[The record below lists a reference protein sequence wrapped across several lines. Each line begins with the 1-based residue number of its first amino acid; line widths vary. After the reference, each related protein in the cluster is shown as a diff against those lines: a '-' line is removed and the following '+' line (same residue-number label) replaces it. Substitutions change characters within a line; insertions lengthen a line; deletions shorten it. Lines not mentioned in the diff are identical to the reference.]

1 MIKDLFPVGLIY
13 FIIIGSGIH
22 LKQSYDLF
30 HQKEETRYAMKV
42 AIDIDKDFKKSKEA
56 TSSSIDYLI
65 KENIRLNNK
74 LSEYK
79 HVDSIV
85 KDIHR
90 IAE

>member
-13 FIIIGSGIH
+13 FIIIGLGIY
-22 LKQSYDLF
+22 LKQSRDLF
-30 HQKEETRYAMKV
+30 YQKEETRYAMNV
-42 AIDIDKDFKKSKEA
+42 AIDIDKDFKKSKEV

-74 LSEYK
+74 LSEYT